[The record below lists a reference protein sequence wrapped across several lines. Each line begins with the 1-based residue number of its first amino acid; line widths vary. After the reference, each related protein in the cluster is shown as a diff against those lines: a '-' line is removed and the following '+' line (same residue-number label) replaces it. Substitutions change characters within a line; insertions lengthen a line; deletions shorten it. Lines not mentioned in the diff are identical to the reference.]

1 MTERTSNVSGK
12 IFGLIVLI
20 ASLVIAV
27 ASLYLVLTELEVR
40 GSDPITIGLS
50 AVVVILILLIV
61 SMIWSISKGL
71 RTDKD
76 EGSG

>member
-20 ASLVIAV
+20 ASLVIAL